1 MEAKRKKF
9 EKELKSKIQQ
19 KLKGKETEE
28 AFLTKAFKF
37 MDITG
42 SGKVNFDQFFGAIG
56 RMGFALEKPVRFL
69 VESIISPLAGIAQPF
84 CVVRHK

>member
-28 AFLTKAFKF
+28 VFLTKAFKF
-37 MDITG
+37 MDISG
-42 SGKVNFDQFFGAIG
+42 SGKVNFDQFSGAIG
-56 RMGFALEKPVRFL
+56 RMGFALEKPVFL
-69 VESIISPLAGIAQPF
+69 ILFLNIEGFTKFICLL
-84 CVVRHK
+84 